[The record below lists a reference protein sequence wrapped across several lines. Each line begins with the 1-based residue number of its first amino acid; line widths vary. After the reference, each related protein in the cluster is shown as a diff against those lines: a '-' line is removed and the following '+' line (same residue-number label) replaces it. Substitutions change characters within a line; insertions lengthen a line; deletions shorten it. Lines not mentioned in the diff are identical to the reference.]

1 METKTRDED
10 VTGSRQRILAAALRI
25 YGEHGFSGSTT
36 RRIATEARVNE
47 VTIFRQFGSKAAL
60 MAEAVLTPPAVA
72 PLPMLPSHPGDPS
85 EELHTWALALLDWL
99 RDTRTVIRRSF
110 AETTDH
116 PEVAGRLHS
125 HVEAWS
131 AALREYVMRL
141 EEQGR
146 MQRSPD
152 TDIAVSMFIAAL
164 LTDGLGRIELPNVF
178 SVDAGESTARYV
190 SAFLRLADFTETNAS
205 ASVMQ

>member
-36 RRIATEARVNE
+36 RRIASEARVNE

-60 MAEAVLTPPAVA
+60 MAEAVLTPPAVP
-72 PLPMLPSHPGDPS
+72 PLPMLPDNPGNPVI
-85 EELHTWALALLDWL
+85 ELHAWAMSLLEWL

-131 AALREYVMRL
+131 ATLKAYVTRL
-141 EEQGR
+141 EEQKR
-146 MQRSPD
+146 IERSAD
-152 TDIAVSMFIAAL
+152 TDIASSMLIASL

-178 SVDAGESTARYV
+178 AVSAEESIAGYV
-190 SAFLRLADFTETNAS
+190 KAFLRLGNYTDSNAHS
-205 ASVMQ
+205 PQ

>member
-1 METKTRDED
+1 MESRTRDED

-60 MAEAVLTPPAVA
+60 MAEAVLTPPAVP
-72 PLPMLPSHPGDPS
+72 PLPMLPETPGNPVA
-85 EELHTWALALLDWL
+85 ELHTWSLQLLDWL
-99 RDTRTVIRRSF
+99 RETRTVIRRSF

-125 HVEAWS
+125 HVEAWN
-131 AALREYVMRL
+131 AALREYVARL
-141 EEQGR
+141 EEQGALS
-146 MQRSPD
+146 RSTD
-152 TDIAVSMFIAAL
+152 TDIAASMLISSL

-178 SVDAGESTARYV
+178 SVNAEESTARYV
-190 SAFLRLADFTETNAS
+190 SAFLRLANYEGAE
-205 ASVMQ
+205 AEALR

>member
-36 RRIATEARVNE
+36 RRIASEARVNE

-60 MAEAVLTPPAVA
+60 MAEAVLTPPAVP
-72 PLPMLPSHPGDPS
+72 PLPMLPSTPGNPVA
-85 EELHTWALALLDWL
+85 ELHVWALSLLDWL
-99 RDTRTVIRRSF
+99 RETRTVIRRSF

-125 HVEAWS
+125 HVETWNATLK
-131 AALREYVMRL
+131 AYITRL

-146 MQRSPD
+146 ITRSAD
-152 TDIAVSMFIAAL
+152 TDIASSMLIAAL

-178 SVDAGESTARYV
+178 AVSADESTARYV
-190 SAFLRLADFTETNAS
+190 GAFLRLANYTDTNTRA
-205 ASVMQ
+205 VQ

>member
-60 MAEAVLTPPAVA
+60 MAEAVLTPPAVP
-72 PLPMLPSHPGDPS
+72 PLPMLPTTPGDPTT
-85 EELHTWALALLDWL
+85 ELHVWALSLLEWL
-99 RDTRTVIRRSF
+99 RETRTVIRRSF

-131 AALREYVMRL
+131 ATLKTYVNSL
-141 EEQGR
+141 EQQGR
-146 MQRSPD
+146 LARSAD
-152 TDIAVSMFIAAL
+152 TDIASSMFIASL
-164 LTDGLGRIELPNVF
+164 LTDGLGRIELPKVF
-178 SVDAGESTARYV
+178 EVSADESTARYV
-190 SAFLRLADFTETNAS
+190 GAFLRLANFTETNTQAS
-205 ASVMQ
+205 LQ

>member
-36 RRIATEARVNE
+36 RRIASEARVNE

-72 PLPMLPSHPGDPS
+72 PLPMLPDTPGDPTA
-85 EELHTWALALLDWL
+85 ELNAWALSLLEWL
-99 RDTRTVIRRSF
+99 RETRTVIRRSF

-125 HVEAWS
+125 HVEAWNATLKTYIGS
-131 AALREYVMRL
+131 L

-146 MQRSPD
+146 INRSPD
-152 TDIAVSMFIAAL
+152 TDIASSMFVASL
-164 LTDGLGRIELPNVF
+164 LTDGLGRIELPTVF
-178 SVDAGESTARYV
+178 SVNVEESTARYV
-190 SAFLRLADFTETNAS
+190 AAFLRLANYNEA
-205 ASVMQ
+205 ALAVAP

>member
-1 METKTRDED
+1 MESKTRDED

-36 RRIATEARVNE
+36 RRIATEAKVNE

-60 MAEAVLTPPAVA
+60 MAEAVLTPPAVP
-72 PLPMLPSHPGDPS
+72 PLPVLPDTPGNPVV
-85 EELHTWALALLDWL
+85 ELHTWALQLLEWL
-99 RDTRTVIRRSF
+99 RETRTVIRRSF

-125 HVEAWS
+125 YVEAWNTT
-131 AALREYVMRL
+131 LREYVGRM
-141 EEQGR
+141 EEQGTIT
-146 MQRSPD
+146 RSAD
-152 TDIAVSMFIAAL
+152 TDIAASMFIASL

-178 SVDAGESTARYV
+178 TVSVEESTARYV
-190 SAFLRLADFTETNAS
+190 NAFLRLANYEGAES
-205 ASVMQ
+205 AAAR

>member
-10 VTGSRQRILAAALRI
+10 VTGSRKRILAAALRI

-60 MAEAVLTPPAVA
+60 MAQAVLTPPAVP
-72 PLPMLPSHPGDPS
+72 PLPVLPDIPGDPVT
-85 EELHTWALALLDWL
+85 ELQAWALSLLGWL
-99 RDTRTVIRRSF
+99 RETRTIIRRSF

-116 PEVAGRLHS
+116 PEVAGRLYS
-125 HVEAWS
+125 HVETWNATLK
-131 AALREYVMRL
+131 AYVMSL

-146 MQRSPD
+146 IQRSAD
-152 TDIAVSMFIAAL
+152 TEIASSMLIAAL
-164 LTDGLGRIELPNVF
+164 LTEGLGRIELPGAFAV
-178 SVDAGESTARYV
+178 SVDESTAGYV
-190 SAFLRLADFTETNAS
+190 GAFLRLTNFEDTNLQS
-205 ASVMQ
+205 AR

>member
-36 RRIATEARVNE
+36 RRIASEARVNE

-60 MAEAVLTPPAVA
+60 MAEAVLTPPAVP
-72 PLPMLPSHPGDPS
+72 PLPMLPENPGDPVT
-85 EELHTWALALLDWL
+85 ELHSWALSLLDWL
-99 RDTRTVIRRSF
+99 RETRTVIRRSF

-131 AALREYVMRL
+131 ATLKTYVASL

-146 MQRSPD
+146 IARSPD
-152 TDIAVSMFIAAL
+152 TEIASSMLIAAL

-178 SVDAGESTARYV
+178 AVSADESTSRYIG
-190 SAFLRLADFTETNAS
+190 AFLRLANYSEAE
-205 ASVMQ
+205 APLVR

>member
-60 MAEAVLTPPAVA
+60 MAEAVLTPPAVP
-72 PLPMLPSHPGDPS
+72 PLPMLPENPGNPTV
-85 EELHTWALALLDWL
+85 ELHAWALSLLDWL
-99 RDTRTVIRRSF
+99 RETRTVIRRSF

-125 HVEAWS
+125 HVEAWNGTLKS
-131 AALREYVMRL
+131 YVASL
-141 EEQGR
+141 EQQGR
-146 MQRSPD
+146 IARSAD
-152 TDIAVSMFIAAL
+152 TDIASSMLIAAL

-178 SVDAGESTARYV
+178 AVNPDESTAKYV
-190 SAFLRLADFTETNAS
+190 AAFLRLANYNAT
-205 ASVMQ
+205 AVQ

>member
-1 METKTRDED
+1 MDSKTRDED
-10 VTGSRQRILAAALRI
+10 VTGSRKRILAAALRI

-36 RRIATEARVNE
+36 RRIASEARVNE

-60 MAEAVLTPPAVA
+60 MAEAVLTPPAVP
-72 PLPMLPSHPGDPS
+72 PLPLLPANPGDPVA
-85 EELHTWALALLDWL
+85 ELHTWALSLLDWL

-125 HVEAWS
+125 HVKTWNAT
-131 AALREYVMRL
+131 LNTYVLGL

-146 MQRSPD
+146 LTRSAD
-152 TDIAVSMFIAAL
+152 TEIASSMLIAAL
-164 LTDGLGRIELPNVF
+164 LLDGLGRIELPSVF
-178 SVDAGESTARYV
+178 AVSVEESTARYV
-190 SAFLRLADFTETNAS
+190 GAFLRLSNLEAGVEA
-205 ASVMQ
+205 VR

>member
-1 METKTRDED
+1 METKTRDVD

-36 RRIATEARVNE
+36 RRIASEARVNE

-60 MAEAVLTPPAVA
+60 MAEAVLTPPAVP
-72 PLPMLPSHPGDPS
+72 PLPLLPAHPGNPVT
-85 EELHTWALALLDWL
+85 ELHVWALSLLDWL
-99 RDTRTVIRRSF
+99 RETRTVIRRSF

-131 AALREYVMRL
+131 ATLKRYVAHL
-141 EEQGR
+141 EDQGR
-146 MQRSPD
+146 ITRSPD
-152 TDIAVSMFIAAL
+152 AEIASSMLIAAL
-164 LTDGLGRIELPNVF
+164 LTDGLGRIELPTVF
-178 SVDAGESTARYV
+178 AVSADESTARYV
-190 SAFLRLADFTETNAS
+190 GAFLRLTNFTEANS
-205 ASVMQ
+205 QQVQ

>member
-36 RRIATEARVNE
+36 RRIASEARVNE

-60 MAEAVLTPPAVA
+60 MAEAVLTPPAVP
-72 PLPMLPSHPGDPS
+72 PLPMLPETPGDPS
-85 EELHTWALALLDWL
+85 TELHAWSLSLLEWL

-125 HVEAWS
+125 HVEAWNET
-131 AALREYVMRL
+131 LKTYLTRL

-146 MQRSPD
+146 ITRSPD
-152 TDIAVSMFIAAL
+152 TDIASSMFIASL

-178 SVDAGESTARYV
+178 TVNADDSTARYV
-190 SAFLRLADFTETNAS
+190 AAFLRLANYKSEA
-205 ASVMQ
+205 AK

>member
-72 PLPMLPSHPGDPS
+72 PLPMLPESPGNPVT
-85 EELHTWALALLDWL
+85 ELHTWALQLLDWL
-99 RDTRTVIRRSF
+99 RETRTVIRRSF

-125 HVEAWS
+125 HVEAWNTT
-131 AALREYVMRL
+131 LREYINRL
-141 EEQGR
+141 EEQGAIS
-146 MQRSPD
+146 RSAD
-152 TDIAVSMFIAAL
+152 TDIASSMLISSL

-178 SVDAGESTARYV
+178 TVSPEESTLRYV
-190 SAFLRLADFTETNAS
+190 NAFLRLANYEGAETPALR
-205 ASVMQ
+205 

>member
-36 RRIATEARVNE
+36 RRIASEARVNE

-60 MAEAVLTPPAVA
+60 MAEAVLTPPAVP
-72 PLPMLPSHPGDPS
+72 PLPVLPEVPGEPAV
-85 EELHTWALALLDWL
+85 ELHAWALSLLEWL
-99 RDTRTVIRRSF
+99 RETRTIIRRSF

-125 HVEAWS
+125 HVEKWNDTLKAY
-131 AALREYVMRL
+131 LTRL

-146 MQRSPD
+146 IKCSAD
-152 TDIAVSMFIAAL
+152 TEIASSMLVASL
-164 LTDGLGRIELPNVF
+164 LTDGLGRIELPKVF
-178 SVDAGESTARYV
+178 AVGPEDSTARYV
-190 SAFLRLADFTETNAS
+190 DAFLRLANYAEAE
-205 ASVMQ
+205 AHAM

>member
-36 RRIATEARVNE
+36 RRIATEAKVNE

-72 PLPMLPSHPGDPS
+72 PLPMLPETPGDPTS
-85 EELHTWALALLDWL
+85 ELNVWALSLLDWL
-99 RDTRTVIRRSF
+99 RETRTVIRRSF

-125 HVEAWS
+125 HVEAWNATLKTYLHS
-131 AALREYVMRL
+131 L
-141 EEQGR
+141 EQQGR
-146 MQRSPD
+146 INRSPD
-152 TDIAVSMFIAAL
+152 TDIASSMFVASL

-178 SVDAGESTARYV
+178 TVSPEESTARYV
-190 SAFLRLADFTETNAS
+190 SAFLRLANYNGAAAS
-205 ASVMQ
+205 AAS

>member
-60 MAEAVLTPPAVA
+60 MAEAVLTPPAV
-72 PLPMLPSHPGDPS
+72 PPIPMLPDTPGNPVA
-85 EELHTWALALLDWL
+85 ELHTWALQLLDWL
-99 RDTRTVIRRSF
+99 RETRTVIRRSF

-125 HVEAWS
+125 HVEAWNTT
-131 AALREYVMRL
+131 LREYISRL
-141 EEQGR
+141 EEQGAV
-146 MQRSPD
+146 QGSPD
-152 TDIAVSMFIAAL
+152 TDIASSMFISSL
-164 LTDGLGRIELPNVF
+164 LTDGLGRIELPNMF
-178 SVDAGESTARYV
+178 SVNAEESTARYV
-190 SAFLRLADFTETNAS
+190 NAFLRLANYEGAETA
-205 ASVMQ
+205 AMR

>member
-1 METKTRDED
+1 METRTPED

-60 MAEAVLTPPAVA
+60 MAEAVLTPPAVP
-72 PLPMLPSHPGDPS
+72 PLPMLPDTPGNPR
-85 EELHTWALALLDWL
+85 EELHVWAMALLDWL
-99 RDTRTVIRRSF
+99 RDTRTIIRRSF

-131 AALREYVMRL
+131 ATLREYVQRL
-141 EEQGR
+141 EGQGR
-146 MQRSPD
+146 ITSSPD
-152 TDIAVSMFIAAL
+152 TEIAASMFIASL

-178 SVDAGESTARYV
+178 AVTAEESTSRYV
-190 SAFLRLADFTETNAS
+190 GAFLRLAEYSGA
-205 ASVMQ
+205 

>member
-1 METKTRDED
+1 MEIKTRDED

-36 RRIATEARVNE
+36 RRIALEARVNE

-60 MAEAVLTPPAVA
+60 MAEAVLTPPAVP
-72 PLPMLPSHPGDPS
+72 PLPLLPAHPGDPVT
-85 EELHTWALALLDWL
+85 ELHTWALSLLDWL
-99 RDTRTVIRRSF
+99 RETRTMIRRSF

-125 HVEAWS
+125 HVETWNATLK
-131 AALREYVMRL
+131 AYLTKL

-146 MQRSPD
+146 ITRSAD
-152 TDIAVSMFIAAL
+152 TDIASSMLIAAL
-164 LTDGLGRIELPNVF
+164 LTDGLGRIELPNSFAV
-178 SVDAGESTARYV
+178 SVDESTAGYV
-190 SAFLRLADFTETNAS
+190 GAFLRLSNFTDAS
-205 ASVMQ
+205 LEVVQ